1 MASRT
6 FGGTIKLEG
15 EDKYRKALNNI
26 RDNLTVVSSELKA
39 VTSSFDKNNASVEN
53 LSDTNDVLT
62 KKLLEQKKKLDILK
76 QALSDAEEETGKN
89 STTTKKWQNELNKA
103 QAEVNK
109 TTLEIQ
115 KNAKQMNNLENAV
128 SQTSNEVKQLGD
140 DFKDTGSKSADFGDI
155 VKGNVLADF
164 IVSGIQSLASAVVDM
179 GQAFLDIGNTV
190 QKSGNQ
196 MKASLGLTNEE
207 AEKYNQ
213 IMQDIYTKN
222 YGDSFEDVATKIG
235 YVRQATGEID
245 PSKIEDLTTNAIALE
260 DTFGSDFNETIRG
273 VSNLMNHFGISS
285 EEAFDLFAKGSQVG
299 LDYTSELGDNVAEYS
314 GNFAQAGYSAEE
326 YFQLLQNGT
335 KNGAYNLDKVND
347 SINEVKNR
355 LGDGTI
361 KENLEIFSKDTQKAF
376 KNWENGKGT
385 MKDVINSIVGDI
397 SSCKN
402 EQEQLNMAATAFG
415 TMGEDANLKVVT
427 SLTTVGDSFK
437 DVKGTMESIKDVKYD
452 DLGSAFEGIKRQLET
467 NLVTPIYNQF
477 LPAFNDL
484 SGGLSDAISGDK
496 IDSSKIGET
505 FGKFIADIGTQLVE
519 GIPELTEFLLEGI
532 VGLIENLSSNLDEI
546 VSTLL
551 ESAVEIVNQI
561 AEQLP
566 TLLPTIVEAIVGII
580 PLITE
585 NMDQFVNAGVNLLNG
600 LATGLINAIPSLID
614 AIPMIIEYI
623 VTAFITQFPQM
634 ISMGL
639 TLIVKLGEGII
650 KAIPSLAANVIKIP
664 ISIVEGIK
672 NGLSNIGSIGKNLI
686 TGLWNGIK
694 DAKDWLIDKIKNLG
708 KNILD
713 SIKGIFGIHSPSTVF
728 RDEIGK
734 NLALGIGE
742 GFDQNIGN
750 VMDNIKSA
758 IPTDYNMAINTN
770 TNSNSKNIDTMPTNE
785 NFNVTINNNSK
796 YISPSENA
804 RQIRSQAQWYFLH
817 KRRRA

>member
-1 MASRT
+1 MLR
-6 FGGTIKLEG
+6 
-15 EDKYRKALNNI
+15 
-26 RDNLTVVSSELKA
+26 LK
-39 VTSSFDKNNASVEN
+39 N

-299 LDYTSELGDNVAEYS
+299 LDYTSELGDSEIARS

-496 IDSSKIGET
+496 
-505 FGKFIADIGTQLVE
+505 
-519 GIPELTEFLLEGI
+519 
-532 VGLIENLSSNLDEI
+532 
-546 VSTLL
+546 
-551 ESAVEIVNQI
+551 
-561 AEQLP
+561 
-566 TLLPTIVEAIVGII
+566 
-580 PLITE
+580 
-585 NMDQFVNAGVNLLNG
+585 
-600 LATGLINAIPSLID
+600 
-614 AIPMIIEYI
+614 
-623 VTAFITQFPQM
+623 
-634 ISMGL
+634 
-639 TLIVKLGEGII
+639 LIVVK
-650 KAIPSLAANVIKIP
+650 
-664 ISIVEGIK
+664 
-672 NGLSNIGSIGKNLI
+672 
-686 TGLWNGIK
+686 
-694 DAKDWLIDKIKNLG
+694 
-708 KNILD
+708 
-713 SIKGIFGIHSPSTVF
+713 
-728 RDEIGK
+728 
-734 NLALGIGE
+734 
-742 GFDQNIGN
+742 
-750 VMDNIKSA
+750 
-758 IPTDYNMAINTN
+758 
-770 TNSNSKNIDTMPTNE
+770 
-785 NFNVTINNNSK
+785 
-796 YISPSENA
+796 
-804 RQIRSQAQWYFLH
+804 
-817 KRRRA
+817 

>member
-76 QALSDAEEETGKN
+76 QALSDAESETGKN

-128 SQTSNEVKQLGD
+128 NQTSNEVKQLGD

-164 IVSGIQSLASAVVDM
+164 IVSGIKSLASSIVDM

-235 YVRQATGEID
+235 YVRQATGEIN

-273 VSNLMNHFGISS
+273 VSNLMTHFGLTS
-285 EEAFDLFAKGSQVG
+285 EEAFDLFAKGSQTG

-335 KNGAYNLDKVND
+335 KNGAYNLDKVNN
-347 SINEVKNR
+347 SINEVKNK

-361 KENLEIFSKDTQKAF
+361 KENLDIFSSETQKAF

-385 MKDVINSIVGDI
+385 MKDVINSIVDDI

-437 DVKGTMESIKDVKYD
+437 NVKGTMEEIKNIKYD

-467 NLVTPIYNQF
+467 NLITPIYNQF

-484 SGGLSDAISGDK
+484 SSGLSNAISGDK
-496 IDSSKIGET
+496 IDSGKIGET
-505 FGKFIADIGTQLVE
+505 FGKFIADIGTQLIE

-546 VSTLL
+546 VNTLL
-551 ESAVEIVNQI
+551 ESAIEVVNQI

-566 TLLPTIVEAIVGII
+566 TLLPTIIDAIVGII
-580 PLITE
+580 PLLTE
-585 NMDQFVNAGVNLLNG
+585 NMDQFVNAGINLLNG
-600 LATGLINAIPSLID
+600 LLTGIINAIPSLID
-614 AIPMIIEYI
+614 AIPLIIEYI
-623 VTAFITQFPQM
+623 ITAFITQGPQM

-650 KAIPSLAANVIKIP
+650 KAIPSLAANVVKIP
-664 ISIVEGIK
+664 LSIINGIK
-672 NGLSNIGSIGKNLI
+672 NGLLNIGSIGKNLI
-686 TGLWNGIK
+686 TGLWEGIK
-694 DAKDWLIDKIKNLG
+694 DAKDWLINKIKNLG
-708 KNILD
+708 KSILD
-713 SIKGIFGIHSPSTVF
+713 SIKDIFGIHSPSTVF

-758 IPTDYNMAINTN
+758 IPTDYNMSLNANMKN
-770 TNSNSKNIDTMPTNE
+770 NSNNLENIPAQE

-796 YISPSENA
+796 YISPSTNV
-804 RQIRSQAQWYFLH
+804 RQMRSQAQWYFLN